1 VARIQ
6 DLLCAAT
13 RRGIENPAFAVH
25 FADVASIRRQ
35 WPVTTHVGQL
45 RRNVELWGS
54 QAFYDGHAAFAAA
67 RTIVITCAPASTETL
82 SVPSETSIKRRSV
95 KSKACCC
102 ERLTR
107 RNRRRT
113 DAGRG
118 PDRQRPPR

>member
-1 VARIQ
+1 MIVEVDYLARVARIQ

-82 SVPSETSIKRRSV
+82 SVPSETSINV
-95 KSKACCC
+95 A
-102 ERLTR
+102 
-107 RNRRRT
+107 
-113 DAGRG
+113 
-118 PDRQRPPR
+118 P